1 MIVYHGS
8 PHQFEKFDYGK
19 IRENGT
25 QEGIGF
31 YFTDHKDI
39 AERYGKD
46 GFLYTTKFKGKKPLS
61 SEKLTISRSAFKK
74 FIKKLHQETD
84 YLSNWGDVEYEGLNA
99 VIEAAVSGE
108 YNYTENDVDL
118 ICGIANASGSFEKT
132 LRICF
137 ETLGYDSIITKTDW
151 GNDQTIYIA
160 LVEEAYEI
168 ISCEQMTGRDGQ

>member
-8 PHQFEKFDYGK
+8 PNKFDTFDYNK

-31 YFTDHKDI
+31 YFTDYKDV
-39 AERYGKD
+39 AERYAKD

-61 SEKLTISRSAFKK
+61 SEKLTISKAAFKK
-74 FIKKLHQETD
+74 FMKKLHQEIQ
-84 YLSNWGDVEYEGLNA
+84 YLDNWGDVKFEGFDA
-99 VIEAAVSGE
+99 VMNAAVDGE
-108 YNYTENDVDL
+108 YNYAENDVDL

-137 ETLGYDSIITKTDW
+137 DTLGYDSIITKTDW
-151 GNDQTIYIA
+151 GDDQTIYIA

-168 ISCEQMTGRDGQ
+168 LSCEQKGS